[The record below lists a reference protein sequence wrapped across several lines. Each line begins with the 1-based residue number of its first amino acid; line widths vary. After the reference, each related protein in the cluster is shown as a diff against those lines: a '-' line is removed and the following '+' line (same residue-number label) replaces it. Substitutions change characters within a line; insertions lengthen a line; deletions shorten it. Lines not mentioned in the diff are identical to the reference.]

1 MSNCQFRSKTP
12 ILLRFTFSY
21 FSCMFIG
28 NARLVTK
35 VAFEICFIE
44 KVIKS
49 KIHTP
54 TWFIH
59 WLCQSVILWFKYLE
73 NTFIPKPYK
82 LQTWSFD
89 IIITSLR
96 LSHFMCYLS
105 HIKCHMSHVT
115 RPISTFFFF
124 SFFYKV
130 VKIVGWGS
138 VINWAY
144 PV

>member
-1 MSNCQFRSKTP
+1 MFYWKSHKVKKINYQLWKLGLMSAFFQ
-12 ILLRFTFSY
+12 
-21 FSCMFIG
+21 SCNFFNRPDLG
-28 NARLVTK
+28 GSV
-35 VAFEICFIE
+35 
-44 KVIKS
+44 
-49 KIHTP
+49 IHTP
-54 TWFIH
+54 SWFIH

-73 NTFIPKPYK
+73 NTFTPKPYK
-82 LQTWSFD
+82 LQTWSFE